1 MEIDYNQK
9 GDFTISG
16 NLYELGIEDLL
27 QPWLV
32 ESAQTLEWLKDPDYV
47 DVWEALMIVIPYFSN
62 PEQIENLK
70 EYQVNQDWINIVHEA
85 TLNTN

>member
-32 ESAQTLEWLKDPDYV
+32 ESAQTLEWLKDPAYV
-47 DVWEALMIVIPYFSN
+47 DVWEALMVVIPYFSD
-62 PEQIENLK
+62 PAQIQELK
-70 EYQVNQDWINIVHEA
+70 EYQVDQEWINIVFNH
-85 TLNTN
+85 NSN